1 MQLTK
6 TLSSLRHWKVSFL
19 SMLLSLCMTAAFAQ
33 QGAIKGK
40 ILDENGE
47 PIIGANVIEKGTT
60 NGTITDLDGN
70 YTLTVNNLK
79 NAVLQVSY
87 IGYNTVE
94 TPVKGQKTL
103 DVKMASSVVNLGEV
117 VAIGYG
123 TQTRKEITG
132 SVANVSQEN
141 FNKGVNR
148 DAADLL
154 QGKVAGLQITSG
166 SGDVTRDSQIRLRGT
181 STLQNDQGPMIVID
195 GVPGGDMSTVS
206 PADIES
212 ISVLKDASSAAIY
225 GSRAAGGVILITT
238 KRGSGA
244 KTTINYDG
252 YLTVSGVAN
261 KPDMLNAQE
270 WREINKQL
278 GNDISVYDKY
288 NADSDWF
295 DALLRTGVS
304 QNHSLSLAGG
314 SSKSNYRASYTYLD
328 RKGIARDNWMK
339 RHSFRFQF
347 QQRAINDRLRI
358 GLTGAGTLTDSQGT
372 FGDYFI
378 AAYNNPPVIPI
389 YNEDGTYFTGNDNAY
404 NQGNMVKA
412 QDENYKLKKNN
423 YFYGQG
429 DLQFEIIQGLNV
441 KANLYKSRF
450 SSDNSN
456 WESPDNA
463 LGGGSGN
470 SLGDSSNGYARRSNF
485 SWDRELMEWTA
496 NYNRAFGAEEKH
508 KLDALLGYSW
518 ESNAYQSQSSMATNF
533 AIASMGANSIQT
545 GNDLKIGNVT
555 SSKNEYKLISFFAR
569 AHYSFDERYM
579 ITATVR
585 RDGSSKFGANHKWGW
600 FPSVSAA
607 WGLSQEGFMKDI
619 KWISD
624 LKLRAGWGVTGNQ
637 DGLMPYKS
645 LELYQAYGTYY
656 DNGGSSTAFRIT
668 QNANPDLK
676 WEETA
681 MFNIGIDFSL
691 FNGRLGGTIEY
702 YDKKTSDM
710 LYNYSVPTPTY
721 VYDKIAANVGDMSNK
736 GIEVM
741 LNLDVIRNKKFSW
754 NTSINLAH
762 NKNKITK
769 LSNDLY
775 STDRVYVGDPWI
787 RGASG
792 VTSHIV
798 EEGYPVGQF
807 FMLKCEGIDSNGK
820 FIMVDLNGDGQISDD
835 DRTYCGSAQPDLTF
849 GWNNTFSWNRW
860 DASFFIRGSLGQ
872 KVLNNPRAAY
882 GNNTYVAGA
891 NAMKGDDLT
900 LLRENSR
907 VCSYYLED
915 GSYARLDNM
924 SIGYTFDTKKIDWL
938 DKARIYVAAQNLF
951 VITGYS
957 GLDPEVEV
965 FRGEASDNN
974 AGLDPGIEPRNYMPK
989 ARSFTFGVNLTF

>member
-206 PADIES
+206 PSDIES

-304 QNHSLSLAGG
+304 QNHSLSLSGG

>member
-47 PIIGANVIEKGTT
+47 PIIGANVVEKGTT

-206 PADIES
+206 PSDIES

-304 QNHSLSLAGG
+304 QNHSLSLSGG

-412 QDENYKLKKNN
+412 QDESYKLKKNN